1 MSLFGLFKEK
11 DCDYFFKKG
20 NKSFAKEDFYT
31 ALVNFEKAIEKGCD
45 GETREKINE
54 KIEVCKKNLAEKN
67 LELAKAYFEAEDYD
81 EAIGFAET
89 CLKYAED
96 ETVRKEAE
104 KIIAEI
110 EKGEIDFGVGRKR
123 EYVYEDVED
132 DEYFEIISGS
142 YPDFIREDLEKNDEL
157 KKICIAINRGDIEE
171 ASKIENFEKS
181 PAADYMKA
189 LYYSLKEDYQKAFEF
204 FNPLFKNKGKDF
216 SEAMLTEYLELIRK
230 LNKEDELIEE
240 VLQIGGEYLDVVKL
254 AASIYLE
261 RGNVEKSEELVNYG
275 FEIMDKFNPDEE
287 LIATAGLLHFTK
299 KDFQKCVD
307 FLGNL
312 KEVNARRGYFVFP
325 SHLAVPLAISYSQIK
340 KYDEAFELLLH
351 LLKEEKDPEVIKLA
365 KLVAEKSQR
374 EDLKKQLKY
383 LVNE

>member
-11 DCDYFFKKG
+11 DCDYYLKKG
-20 NKSFAKEDFYT
+20 KKFLEKEDFYN
-31 ALVNFEKAIEKGCD
+31 ALINFEKALEKKCY
-45 GETREKINE
+45 EKTEKEIREKIE
-54 KIEVCKKNLAEKN
+54 LCRKNLAEKN
-67 LELAKAYFEAEDYD
+67 LELARAYFEAGDYD

-89 CLKYAED
+89 CVKYAED
-96 ETVRKEAE
+96 EEMKKEAE
-104 KIIAEI
+104 KIIEEI

-123 EYVYEDVED
+123 DYVYEDVED

-142 YPDFIREDLEKNDEL
+142 YPDFIREDLEKNGEL
-157 KKICIAINRGDIEE
+157 KEICIAINRGDIEK

-181 PAADYMKA
+181 LAADYMKA
-189 LYYSLKEDYQKAFEF
+189 LYYSLKENYEKAFEF
-204 FNPLFKNKGKDF
+204 FNPLFEENGKNF
-216 SEAMLTEYLELIRK
+216 SEAMLVEFLELIRK
-230 LNKEDELIEE
+230 LDKGDELIEK
-240 VLQIGGEYLDVVKL
+240 VLEAGGEYLDVVKL

-261 RGNVEKSEELVNYG
+261 RGNVERSEELVNYG

-325 SHLAVPLAISYSQIK
+325 SQLAVPLAISYSQIGK
-340 KYDEAFELLLH
+340 HDEAFELLLH

-365 KLVAEKSQR
+365 KQIAEKSRR

-383 LVNE
+383 LVKE